1 MAMLL
6 FVESLLWSII
16 GDSGF
21 VVSAVVPS
29 AQALLSFHLL
39 TGKMG
44 TRPRQTAR
52 EGGSTRSAIGS
63 DPQTGVAI
71 GQSLA
76 SVPSPRA
83 LLVCAWHPGKGL
95 MLGGFQRLQR
105 QEALRRAQASR
116 FQAMGVVVDGL
127 GDRGAYC
134 SGR

>member
-44 TRPRQTAR
+44 TRPLY
-52 EGGSTRSAIGS
+52 SFYM
-63 DPQTGVAI
+63 
-71 GQSLA
+71 
-76 SVPSPRA
+76 PSFHN
-83 LLVCAWHPGKGL
+83 LYYV
-95 MLGGFQRLQR
+95 GFL
-105 QEALRRAQASR
+105 
-116 FQAMGVVVDGL
+116 
-127 GDRGAYC
+127 
-134 SGR
+134 

>member
-44 TRPRQTAR
+44 TRPHLGFSDYQCRTAPAIQKHWYLVFGAYGLLRLDLLRSPLYQTWQR
-52 EGGSTRSAIGS
+52 RLKTIG
-63 DPQTGVAI
+63 V
-71 GQSLA
+71 
-76 SVPSPRA
+76 
-83 LLVCAWHPGKGL
+83 
-95 MLGGFQRLQR
+95 
-105 QEALRRAQASR
+105 ALRRQSQALIEQMILECHRILSQGTHPEQL
-116 FQAMGVVVDGL
+116 FKLLFGEAV
-127 GDRGAYC
+127 
-134 SGR
+134 